1 MYHRSSG
8 TAVPRSSK
16 GTQVSDA
23 SNQLAYG
30 NSTDAFLVRLSHRD
44 ADCDRDVWLMTMD
57 MEAPRKKRAVDNSN
71 GDARRAVADVVR
83 RLEPMRA
90 KVAIV
95 SARTSRTHSSAERT
109 ELLAECDEVAR
120 ACQDSRIELLDRL
133 IDAPFKVVS
142 HSRVADVEKAI
153 DNLEAAVIAA
163 KRQLSLPN

>member
-1 MYHRSSG
+1 
-8 TAVPRSSK
+8 
-16 GTQVSDA
+16 
-23 SNQLAYG
+23 
-30 NSTDAFLVRLSHRD
+30 
-44 ADCDRDVWLMTMD
+44 
-57 MEAPRKKRAVDNSN
+57 
-71 GDARRAVADVVR
+71 
-83 RLEPMRA
+83 MRT

-153 DNLEAAVIAA
+153 DKGGCHSREAPTELTQLTVIG
-163 KRQLSLPN
+163 KRSVRSRPLTFRDRT

>member
-1 MYHRSSG
+1 
-8 TAVPRSSK
+8 
-16 GTQVSDA
+16 
-23 SNQLAYG
+23 
-30 NSTDAFLVRLSHRD
+30 
-44 ADCDRDVWLMTMD
+44 MTMD